1 MKILFIFWAT
11 FNLWKKIIMLYFTQ
25 LWFKKTLGQYSKKRK
40 NNFFKKLSSKTEKE
54 TCLKD
59 LE

>member
-11 FNLWKKIIMLYFTQ
+11 FNLWKKKIMLYFTQ

-40 NNFFKKLSSKTEKE
+40 NNFLKKIK
-54 TCLKD
+54 
-59 LE
+59 

>member
-25 LWFKKTLGQYSKKRK
+25 LWFKKTLGQYSKKK
-40 NNFFKKLSSKTEKE
+40 KEQFF
-54 TCLKD
+54 LKIK
-59 LE
+59 

>member
-1 MKILFIFWAT
+1 MKILFIFWVT
-11 FNLWKKIIMLYFTQ
+11 FNLWKKIMFFFTQ
-25 LWFKKTLGQYSKKRK
+25 LWFKKTLGQYSKKIK
-40 NNFFKKLSSKTEKE
+40 QFLKKLSSKKEKE